1 MAEQLLTTVVHAFT
15 EDLDSALG
23 RIEHCVG
30 QLADEQVWWR
40 PRPDLNSVGNLVLHL
55 TGNVK
60 QMIVSSLGGEP
71 DDRDRPAEFAA
82 RGPVPKA
89 ELLCRLTDVAN
100 RAKAVL
106 RATTAEELCRVRRVN
121 TFDLTGAGAVVRCVA
136 HFRGH
141 TQEIIHLTRTILAD
155 HYRYAGPR

>member
-1 MAEQLLTTVVHAFT
+1 MADDLCRTLTQAFT
-15 EDLDSALG
+15 EELDSALG
-23 RIEHCVG
+23 RIAHCVS

-40 PRPDLNSVGNLVLHL
+40 PRPDMNSVGNLVLHL

-82 RGPVPKA
+82 RGPMSKG
-89 ELLCRLTDVAN
+89 ELLRRLSDVVS
-100 RAKAVL
+100 RAKQIL
-106 RATTAEELCRVRRVN
+106 DTATAAELCRVRRVN

-141 TQEIIHLTRTILAD
+141 TQEIIHLTRTVLAD
-155 HYRYAGPR
+155 RYQYAGPR